1 MLQVSNRMLL
11 VMLIWSMSSIVLL
24 TWWLLTSD
32 SNPAGKTCRACL
44 SGEVAVVTGEGCK
57 DWCSSAGYCGT
68 SVAYRVIDCTGAIAA
83 PPALGVVGW
92 ESAALL
98 PEVPVCGAEELGS
111 RRALSSPG
119 GDGGRNTV
127 EVLEA
132 PKLLSICSNCK
143 QGEVA
148 VNPEN
153 GGCSAWCSAAGFCG
167 TSQEYKTTDCS
178 DQKRRL
184 ASLLADQNR
193 EEGNDGQQQ
202 EEAAGCWR
210 ELDICSLGAYSSA
223 PIPLSRVYIATV
235 AASKRNSNNNDN
247 SYTMNTNT
255 NTNKEGW
262 RHQVLLLGPGAAP
275 PTCSTVLSVP
285 ASPGSSGGNSNG
297 SNSDGPPP
305 DPRLR
310 IFIKPRYSRDAGAG
324 PSYPGYLATADPM
337 LLVAEA
343 TWGFELVLPE
353 NI

>member
-1 MLQVSNRMLL
+1 MLTCVVRFCFA
-11 VMLIWSMSSIVLL
+11 SSLCDVVL
-24 TWWLLTSD
+24 
-32 SNPAGKTCRACL
+32 NNNKKR
-44 SGEVAVVTGEGCK
+44 
-57 DWCSSAGYCGT
+57 
-68 SVAYRVIDCTGAIAA
+68 
-83 PPALGVVGW
+83 
-92 ESAALL
+92 
-98 PEVPVCGAEELGS
+98 
-111 RRALSSPG
+111 
-119 GDGGRNTV
+119 
-127 EVLEA
+127 
-132 PKLLSICSNCK
+132 
-143 QGEVA
+143 
-148 VNPEN
+148 
-153 GGCSAWCSAAGFCG
+153 
-167 TSQEYKTTDCS
+167 YKTTDCS

-353 NI
+353 NIEYAHILLAIIIYPRRSMRGVGVHITVSTTPSCVVPAVPASLGSR